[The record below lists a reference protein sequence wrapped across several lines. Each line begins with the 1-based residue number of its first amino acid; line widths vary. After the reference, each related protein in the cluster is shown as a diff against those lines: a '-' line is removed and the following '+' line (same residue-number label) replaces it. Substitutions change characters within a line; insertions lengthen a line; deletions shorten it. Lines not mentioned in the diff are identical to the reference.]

1 MKEITRLIKA
11 LGYSLEG
18 MKYIMKTQK
27 NARLLF
33 ILMALVLI
41 LGVFVRDINKAEF
54 AILFFSIA
62 LVTATETINT
72 AIEHTLDII
81 SEGKFHP
88 GVKIAKDVASAA
100 VLITIVNVVVIIF
113 IIFFTN
119 TFRAMIF

>member
-1 MKEITRLIKA
+1 MKELLRLIKA

-18 MKYIMKTQK
+18 MKYIIRTQK

-33 ILMALVLI
+33 ILMGLVLI
-41 LGVFVRDINKAEF
+41 GGYIRGLNKGEF

-62 LVTATETINT
+62 LVTATETMNT

-81 SEGKFHP
+81 CEGKFHA

-100 VLITIVNVVVIIF
+100 VLITIINVIIISI
-113 IIFFTN
+113 IIFFTD
-119 TFRAMIF
+119 TFRQITF